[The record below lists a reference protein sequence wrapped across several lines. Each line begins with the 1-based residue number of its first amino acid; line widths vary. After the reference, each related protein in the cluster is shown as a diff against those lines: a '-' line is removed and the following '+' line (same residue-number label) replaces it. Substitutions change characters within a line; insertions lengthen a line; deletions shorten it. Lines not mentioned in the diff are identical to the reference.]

1 MKIMGID
8 ASGPQC
14 AVSVFDVEQQHFF
27 EAESAE
33 KNSLAES
40 LFALIDSALASSRST
55 HLDVTHIVVT
65 VGPGSFTGLRA
76 SLAAVQGFRL
86 TTNIAIHGVNLLE
99 LQAYLLSKHN
109 PEGKNI
115 VSVVNMSKGE
125 KVYYQMFDSSLL
137 PITEIDLTESC
148 SVPRGGCIA
157 SCCYQLPDLTRARV
171 AAEYLVHKLSRG
183 LPETPLSP
191 IYSRA
196 YFETS
201 CA

>member
-1 MKIMGID
+1 MD

-14 AVSVFDVEQQHFF
+14 AVSVFDVEQQQFF
-27 EAESAE
+27 EAKSVE
-33 KNSLAES
+33 KNSPAES
-40 LFALIDSALASSRST
+40 LFDLIDSALADSQST
-55 HLDVTHIVVT
+55 HQSVTHIVAT

-99 LQAYLLSKHN
+99 LQAYLLSQHN
-109 PEGKNI
+109 PTGKNI

-125 KVYYQMFDSSLL
+125 KVYYQVFDSGLL
-137 PITEIDLTESC
+137 PITEIDLTENC
-148 SVPRGGCIA
+148 SVPRDGCIT
-157 SCCYQLPDLTRARV
+157 SCCCQLPDFTHARV
-171 AAEYLVHKLSRG
+171 AAEYLVCKLSRG